1 MNKQRRNEISN
12 IGRELIVIK
21 KRMEHIQDLEINAFE
36 NMPENL
42 QNSLKGNES
51 EDAIDT
57 LDECLEKIGKIINML
72 YEIV

>member
-21 KRMEHIQDLEINAFE
+21 KRIEAVQDLEINAFE

-42 QNSLKGNES
+42 QNSLKGSES
-51 EDAIDT
+51 EEAIDI
-57 LDECLEKIGKIINML
+57 LDEVLEKMGKIINML
-72 YEIV
+72 YEIA